1 MAGDWETRRI
11 GDLGRVVTGKTP
23 STAVAENF
31 GGNYP
36 FITIPDMDGRREIS
50 SSARTLSEQ
59 GAQSLKTCRLPARAV
74 MMSCIAT
81 IGNCGI
87 TTRPSFTNQQI
98 NSLICGDDADP
109 KFVYYSFTQLGHA
122 LEAAG
127 GGGSV
132 YTNVSKSRFEEIE
145 LTLPPLAEQKA
156 IAAVLGAL
164 DDKIEL
170 NRRMNATLEAMARAL
185 FQSWFIDFDPV
196 RQNMDRNR
204 PSPQPSPTGR
214 GRSAAEGEGAAGL
227 LDARQPT
234 GLNPATAALFPASF
248 QESEVGHIPHGWK
261 ATTLGACIGFRSGFS
276 FKSQDWRESGVP
288 VVKIGSVKPGIIDL
302 TQVSYVSEE
311 IAQQAARY
319 RLTTGDMLIG
329 MTGYVGEVGLVPPSD
344 NPPLLN
350 QRVGK
355 FVMQKPGTESLA
367 FWYCA
372 TRQPE
377 FRAFVEARSHGTA
390 QANVSGEAIM
400 EFPLVSPSLEILE
413 AFNRECQPMLDR
425 ILSNHAESRTLATL
439 RDTLLPKLL
448 SGELSVAGIP
458 AMENTIAP

>member
-1 MAGDWETRRI
+1 MAGEWETKRI

-23 STAVAENF
+23 STAVVENF

-50 SSARTLSEQ
+50 MSARTLSEQ
-59 GAQSLKTCRLPARAV
+59 GAQSLRTCRLPPGAV

-98 NSLICGDDADP
+98 NTLICGDDAEP
-109 KFVYYSFTQLGHA
+109 KFVYYCFTQLGHA

-185 FQSWFIDFDPV
+185 FQSWFVDFDPV
-196 RQNMDRNR
+196 RKNKDEG
-204 PSPQPSPTGR
+204 GR
-214 GRSAAEGEGAAGL
+214 MKDEIS
-227 LDARQPT
+227 T
-234 GLNPATAALFPASF
+234 LFPDSF
-248 QESEVGHIPHGWK
+248 QESAFALIPKGWE

-276 FKSQDWRESGVP
+276 FKSQDWQESGVP

-302 TQVSYVSEE
+302 SQVSYVSED

-319 RLTTGDMLIG
+319 RLGTGDMLIG
-329 MTGYVGEVGLVPPSD
+329 MTGYVGEVGLIPPSD

-355 FVMQKPGTESLA
+355 FVMAKPGTESLA

-377 FRAFVEARSHGTA
+377 FKTFVEARSHGTA
-390 QANVSGEAIM
+390 QANVSGESIM
-400 EFPLVSPSLEILE
+400 EFPLVVPRAELLDE
-413 AFNRECQPMLDR
+413 FNRKCQPLLDR
-425 ILSNHAESRTLATL
+425 ILANHGESRTLATL

-448 SGELSVAGIP
+448 SGELSVADMKKNLP
-458 AMENTIAP
+458 

>member
-1 MAGDWETRRI
+1 MAGEWETRRI

-59 GAQSLKTCRLPARAV
+59 GAQSLKTCRLPAGAV

-98 NSLICGDDADP
+98 NSLICGEDADP
-109 KFVYYSFTQLGHA
+109 KFVYYSFTQLGYA

-185 FQSWFIDFDPV
+185 FQSWFVDFDPV
-196 RQNMDRNR
+196 R
-204 PSPQPSPTGR
+204 
-214 GRSAAEGEGAAGL
+214 AK
-227 LDARQPT
+227 LDARPT
-234 GLNPATAALFPASF
+234 AGLDPATAALFPEHFDHEADG
-248 QESEVGHIPHGWK
+248 VVPKGWSRK
-261 ATTLGACIGFRSGFS
+261 RWGDIATLEYGKSLRDYRENGGKYRVFGTNGPIGFHNEALCKSAGIVIGRKGAYRGVHYSPEPFFVIDTAFYLKPKALLDLKWAYYELVRFDINSMDSGSAIPSTSRDDFY
-276 FKSQDWRESGVP
+276 GIP
-288 VVKIGSVKPGIIDL
+288 VI
-302 TQVSYVSEE
+302 
-311 IAQQAARY
+311 
-319 RLTTGDMLIG
+319 
-329 MTGYVGEVGLVPPSD
+329 VPP
-344 NPPLLN
+344 PPI
-350 QRVGK
+350 Q
-355 FVMQKPGTESLA
+355 
-367 FWYCA
+367 
-372 TRQPE
+372 
-377 FRAFVEARSHGTA
+377 
-390 QANVSGEAIM
+390 
-400 EFPLVSPSLEILE
+400 E
-413 AFNRECQPMLDR
+413 AFGKIVGGWFATMFANDHQ
-425 ILSNHAESRTLATL
+425 SRALATL

-448 SGELSVAGIP
+448 SGELQPNITK
-458 AMENTIAP
+458 MEVVNYV